1 MTRHRYFRLVLDTMV
16 VVRGARALRQQPPPV
31 IRPELR
37 IIDGWLEDKTLFEWF
52 YTQQVI
58 DEYREVL
65 SRLGVPHSAVGRLIN
80 VLRRNAVEVEAVDTG
95 SFSPDPK
102 DDLFYHCAI
111 AADADY
117 IVTDNL
123 SDFPPLMDKKRPVI
137 VTPTEMEKLL
147 FD

>member
-1 MTRHRYFRLVLDTMV
+1 MTRHRYIRLVLDTMV
-16 VVRGARALRQQPPPV
+16 VVRGARALRQQPPPI

-37 IIDGWLEDKTLFEWF
+37 IIDGWLDDKTLFEWI
-52 YTQQVI
+52 YSQQII

-65 SRLGVPHSAVGRLIN
+65 KRLGVPHSAVGRLIN
-80 VLRRNAVEVEAVDTG
+80 VLRRNAIEVEAADAG

-102 DDLFYHCAI
+102 DDPFYHYAL
-111 AADADY
+111 AADADC

-123 SDFPPLMDKKRPVI
+123 SDFPPLADRKRPVI